1 MSEEILEA
9 FAAETAEILEAVE
22 AAVAELEAGS
32 PEAVDRLFRQVHTL
46 KGSAGIVGMELAELF
61 AHAWENRLGRIR
73 SGDSVPGPET
83 ADALLACRDRFAA
96 IVAGSKAFAASSG
109 TVEMGED
116 EAGAL
121 AALDASLSEGARV
134 AAKRAEE
141 VRVESASGETAEAV
155 PDASSSAG
163 PAAPFDEAP
172 RPPRRARSSQ
182 AAPQPRGDYEQ
193 ALESFARVPRR
204 KLDRI
209 LSLASELV
217 VSLSVLGRETRAERE
232 GAHVEDALS
241 VVEGLAAQL
250 YRSVLETRMVPVSDV
265 AERYR
270 RAVSEIAR
278 LSRKK
283 IRFELAGAETEIDK
297 PVAERLSE
305 PLLHLVRNAADHGVE
320 TPEERRAAGK
330 REEAFVRLTARRE
343 PGYIELRVE
352 DDGRGIPIERVR
364 ERAVEAGYL
373 GPNEAA
379 SPEALLELLFEPGF
393 SLSDKVTRW
402 SGRGVGLDAVRGAA
416 RALRGEVRIESA
428 EGKGSVSTL
437 RIPVSLSLVEGF
449 IAKAGEYSLLVPF
462 DTVISC
468 TRFEDPGSDRVYRRL
483 EVGGRLLSSVDL
495 TRLYEPGADAR
506 SGDRVVVAVKS
517 ALGEAGV
524 LVDDVGETIT
534 ATVRPV
540 DRREGEAPGIAGS
553 AVLGDGR
560 LLLVLDAEEVC
571 RMAADRRV
579 AEQT

>member
-22 AAVAELEAGS
+22 TAVAELETGS
-32 PEAVDRLFRQVHTL
+32 PDAVDRLFRQVHTL

-61 AHAWENRLGRIR
+61 AHFWENRLGRIR
-73 SGDSVPGPET
+73 SGESVPGPET

-96 IVAGSKAFAASSG
+96 IVAGSKAFAASNG
-109 TVEMGED
+109 TVELGEE

-121 AALDASLSEGARV
+121 AALDASLSEGVRAVPKRPDAGVREFSDASAAAEIV
-134 AAKRAEE
+134 AAAPGGTFDE
-141 VRVESASGETAEAV
+141 ASK
-155 PDASSSAG
+155 PSRRPRPS
-163 PAAPFDEAP
+163 PAAP
-172 RPPRRARSSQ
+172 Q
-182 AAPQPRGDYEQ
+182 ARGDYEQ

-217 VSLSVLGRETRAERE
+217 VSLSVLGRETRAGRE

-283 IRFELAGAETEIDK
+283 IRFELVGAETEIDK

-330 REEAFVRLTARRE
+330 QEEALVRLSARRE
-343 PGYIELRVE
+343 PGYIELKVE
-352 DDGRGIPIERVR
+352 DDGRGIPLERVR

-373 GPNEAA
+373 APNEAA

-428 EGKGSVSTL
+428 EGRGSVSTL

-449 IAKAGEYSLLVPF
+449 IAQAGEYSLLVPF

-468 TRFEDPGSDRVYRRL
+468 TRFEDSGPDRVFRRL

-495 TRLYEPGADAR
+495 TRLYEPGAEAVK
-506 SGDRVVVAVKS
+506 GERVVVAVKS

-524 LVDDVGETIT
+524 LVDEVGETIT

-579 AEQT
+579 ADQA

>member
-1 MSEEILEA
+1 MNEEILEA

-22 AAVAELEAGS
+22 TAVADLETGS
-32 PEAVDRLFRQVHTL
+32 PDAVDRLFRQVHTL

-73 SGDSVPGPET
+73 SGESLPGPET

-96 IVAGSKAFAASSG
+96 IVAGSKAFAASNG
-109 TVEMGED
+109 TVEMGEA

-121 AALDASLSEGARV
+121 AALDASLSEGAV
-134 AAKRAEE
+134 AKRSEE
-141 VRVESASGETAEAV
+141 F
-155 PDASSSAG
+155 P
-163 PAAPFDEAP
+163 PAAAVDAPSGGAFDEAP
-172 RPPRRARSSQ
+172 KPSRRARAGQ

-217 VSLSVLGRETRAERE
+217 VSLSVLGRETRTERE

-283 IRFELAGAETEIDK
+283 IRFELVGAETEIDK

-330 REEAFVRLTARRE
+330 REEALVRLAARRE
-343 PGYIELRVE
+343 PGYIEIRVE
-352 DDGRGIPIERVR
+352 DDGRGIPLERVR

-379 SPEALLELLFEPGF
+379 GPEALLELLFEPGF

-468 TRFEDPGSDRVYRRL
+468 TRFEDSGTDRVFRRL

-495 TRLYEPGADAR
+495 TRLYEPGAVAA
-506 SGDRVVVAVKS
+506 SGERVVVAVKS

-524 LVDDVGETIT
+524 LVDEVGETIT

-571 RMAADRRV
+571 RMAAERRA
-579 AEQT
+579 AEQA